1 MIIGMVL
8 AVTLACVLLYKQE
21 IASLTRMLLPEQA
34 KVTDRQNTRGTIYDR
49 KFKEIAV
56 SLDRVSVYVRPRE
69 LEDIHESANQLAAV
83 LGLNEQELLGRLD
96 QEIQRVWLVKDIS
109 LEEEKAVSDLQLPG
123 VFLHQEKVR
132 YYPYKDT
139 AAHII
144 GFADHNIGLAGTEH
158 YYNRLLDQAS
168 ISQDDFSQVNLEGR
182 YKTGISGQ
190 HLVLTIDLKIQ
201 DFLEKYV
208 EALALAHEGVEI
220 ATLLMETD
228 TGAIIASA
236 NFPSFDP
243 NIFYQYKKENLANI
257 LLEPIIIPQKIQR
270 FFQDAAL
277 LQVDWARYKEI
288 YPWSIMA
295 GSKDRGLES
304 RILDQL
310 GWTALPELDFAVQ
323 SGRGKGS
330 GPEKGPEAS
339 GIAFADIPVT
349 ATPMQL
355 VLGMNSLLSGH
366 QVMPHVL
373 DRVLERNGDRE
384 YFFKPSVPGDRREHV
399 DVIDA
404 KADGIREQSV
414 QNTSPAAMAETWKLF
429 RAQGQ
434 KGVLDSV
441 FIDMHDL
448 FFKSYRLASDSAA
461 ADLPVIMMTRGD
473 EYLRSKMMFALL
485 PKDKPELILM
495 VVVRQPYLEPSIA
508 SGKNMFDLTGPAAKI
523 LPSMV
528 ALHQVHK
535 NISDMMSLSE
545 KEEGNYRHEQE
556 KKNLVELQT
565 ILEQQ
570 QLVMPDL
577 YNLSLRRAL
586 HLLQNKK
593 IKIKIEGTGRVVI
606 QHPAAGTSLTGVKEC
621 LLTLKKDKKAD
632 KGISLREAIGLKK

>member
-1 MIIGMVL
+1 MAL
-8 AVTLACVLLYKQE
+8 AVTLACILIYKQE
-21 IASLTRMLLPEQA
+21 IAGLTRMLLPEQA
-34 KVTDRQNTRGTIYDR
+34 QVPDKQNTRGTIYDR

-69 LEDIHESANQLAAV
+69 LADIHESANQLAAV
-83 LGLNEQELLGRLD
+83 LGMNEQELLGRLD
-96 QEIQRVWLVKDIS
+96 QDIQRIWLAKDIS
-109 LEEEKAVSDLQLPG
+109 LEEEKAVSDLDLPG
-123 VFLHQEKVR
+123 VHLHQEKVR

-168 ISQDDFSQVNLEGR
+168 ISQDDFSQVNLEGH

-208 EALALAHEGVEI
+208 EALAVAHEGVEI

-243 NIFYQYKKENLANI
+243 NIFYQYKKENHANI
-257 LLEPIIIPQKIQR
+257 LLEPIAIPQTIQR

-277 LQVDWARYKEI
+277 LQVDWARYKEV

-295 GSKDRGLES
+295 GSIAHGHES
-304 RILDQL
+304 RVLDQL

-355 VLGMNSLLSGH
+355 ILGMNALLSGH

-384 YFFKPSVPGDRREHV
+384 YFFKPSGPGDRLGHV
-399 DVIDA
+399 DVSEA
-404 KADGIREQSV
+404 KADTTWEPSGP
-414 QNTSPAAMAETWKLF
+414 NTPAVMAETWKLF

-448 FFKSYRLASDSAA
+448 FFQGYQLASVPAA
-461 ADLPVIMMTRGD
+461 ADLPAIIMTRGG

-495 VVVRQPYLEPSIA
+495 VVVRQPYLEPSTA
-508 SGKNMFDLTGPAAKI
+508 SANNIFDLAGPAAKI

-545 KEEGNYRHEQE
+545 KEEGNYHHEQE
-556 KKNLVELQT
+556 NKALVELQT

-586 HLLQNKK
+586 HLLQDKK
-593 IKIKIEGTGRVVI
+593 IKIKIAGTGRVVI
-606 QHPAAGTSLTGVKEC
+606 QHPAAGTSLAGVQEC
-621 LLTLKKDKKAD
+621 LLTLKKDKKAG
-632 KGISLREAIGLKK
+632 KGISLREAIGLKE

>member
-1 MIIGMVL
+1 MAL
-8 AVTLACVLLYKQE
+8 AVTLACILLYNQE
-21 IASLTRMLLPEQA
+21 IAGFTRMVLPEQA
-34 KVTDRQNTRGTIYDR
+34 KVTDKQNTRGTIYDR

-83 LGLNEQELLGRLD
+83 LGINEQELLGRLD
-96 QEIQRVWLVKDIS
+96 QEIQRIWLAKDIS
-109 LEEEKAVSDLQLPG
+109 LEEEKAVSDLHLPG
-123 VFLHQEKVR
+123 VHLHQEKVR

-168 ISQDDFSQVNLEGR
+168 ISQDDFSQVNLEGH

-208 EALALAHEGVEI
+208 KALALAHEGVEI
-220 ATLLMETD
+220 ATLLMEAD

-243 NIFYQYKKENLANI
+243 NLFYQYKKENLANI
-257 LLEPIIIPQKIQR
+257 LLEPIVIPQKVQR

-295 GSKDRGLES
+295 GSIDRGHES

-330 GPEKGPEAS
+330 GPEKDHEAS

-349 ATPMQL
+349 ATPLQIA
-355 VLGMNSLLSGH
+355 LGMNALLSGH

-384 YFFKPSVPGDRREHV
+384 YFFKPSMPGDRLKHV
-399 DVIDA
+399 EIIEA
-404 KADGIREQSV
+404 KADGTWEQSV
-414 QNTSPAAMAETWKLF
+414 QNTPPAMAETWKLF

-448 FFKSYRLASDSAA
+448 FFKGYRLASDSAA
-461 ADLPVIMMTRGD
+461 ADLPEIMMTRGG

-495 VVVRQPYLEPSIA
+495 VVVRQPYLEPSTA
-508 SGKNMFDLTGPAAKI
+508 SAKNMFDLAGPAAKI

-545 KEEGNYRHEQE
+545 KEEGNYHHEQE
-556 KKNLVELQT
+556 KKALVALQT

-570 QLVMPDL
+570 QLIMPDL
-577 YNLSLRRAL
+577 NNLSLRRAL

-593 IKIKIEGTGRVVI
+593 VKIKIEGTGRVVM
-606 QHPAAGTSLTGVKEC
+606 QHPAAGTSLNGVQEC
-621 LLTLKKDKKAD
+621 LLTLKKDKKAG
-632 KGISLREAIGLKK
+632 KGISLREAIGLKE